1 MARLRSDLA
10 LGGQFALASG
20 STRLRTALTAAG
32 VAVGVALLLLAASV
46 PHVLSARNARSH
58 ARQPVYALHAPLRAV
73 DTDTTFHGTGITG
86 LTMQAVGSGAAIPPG
101 ITHLPGPGEMDVSP
115 ALAGLLRGPRGAE
128 LRTRLH
134 ARVVGTIGP
143 AGLSGPDDAR
153 FDRGAAHL
161 GPATGASAVRAFGA
175 TGSSTDGGPLISL
188 LVIVIVVALLLPVG
202 VFVATAAR
210 FGAEDRDR
218 RLAALRLVG
227 ADTLTTT
234 RVALGEALIGALAGL
249 IAGALVF
256 VAARPLVPHLGI
268 GGTSV
273 FASDV
278 QPSAWLAVLVAV
290 LVPLSAVAATLLGI
304 RRVAIE
310 PLGASRRGVRSQRRL
325 GWRLVAPVLGFVL
338 LLPLIGSSS
347 RLDTTGGELEAAA
360 GVVLVLIGVT
370 AVFPWLVE
378 GIVRR
383 APDGPLPWLLAIR
396 GLRSDEGTSGRVVG
410 AIGLAVAGAIALQ
423 VLFGAAEAPG
433 RQVGDSRLAQGTQ
446 IMSLAVG
453 SDDGGAA
460 DLQRLQRTPGV
471 TSVFGAAT
479 VITRRGTELATIASC
494 TTIRQ
499 VTNVSDCHDGSSF
512 VATGSGLRP
521 GSSRPIGPRRRLH
534 IPLGAHRVTESF
546 TPVLP
551 VAELLLTPGAAR
563 QLHLR
568 GNRLDAVADLSSEPG
583 AADRLRDRAAALDPY
598 VQISTF
604 GSSVDHTLV
613 SLRHALFAGAV
624 AVLAMIGASL
634 LVAAGEQ
641 LRERRRALAV
651 LAAVGTRRS
660 TVAWSM
666 LWQAA
671 IPVTIGLALATGL
684 GLGLGR
690 VLTAIV
696 SLSPS
701 YDWGAIALMV
711 AAGAAVIALVTLLT
725 LPTLT
730 KMMRPEAL
738 RVE

>member
-1 MARLRSDLA
+1 MARLRSELA

-32 VAVGVALLLLAASV
+32 VALGVALLLLAASV
-46 PHVLSARNARSH
+46 PHMLSARDARSH

-73 DTDTTFHGTGITG
+73 DTDTSFHGTSISG
-86 LTMQAVGSGAAIPPG
+86 LTMQAVGRGAAIPPG

-115 ALAGLLRGPRGAE
+115 ALAGLLHGPRGAE
-128 LRTRLH
+128 LRSRLH
-134 ARVVGTIGP
+134 ARVVGTIGA

-161 GPATGASAVRAFGA
+161 GAATGAEPVRAFGGA
-175 TGSSTDGGPLISL
+175 TASVEGGPLISL

-234 RVALGEALIGALAGL
+234 RVALGEALLGALAGL

-256 VAARPLVPHLGI
+256 VVARPLVPHLGI
-268 GGTSV
+268 GGVSV

-290 LVPLSAVAATLLGI
+290 LVPLSAVTATLFGI

-310 PLGASRRGVRSQRRL
+310 PLGASRRGARPHRRL

-338 LLPLIGSSS
+338 LVPLIGSSS
-347 RLDTTGGELEAAA
+347 RLETTGGEIEAAA
-360 GVVLVLIGVT
+360 GVVLVLIGLT
-370 AVFPWLVE
+370 AVLPWLVE

-396 GLRSDEGTSGRVVG
+396 GLRNDEGTSGRVVG

-433 RQVGDSRLAQGTQ
+433 HQVGNPQLAQGAQ
-446 IMSLAVG
+446 IMSLAVR

-460 DLQRLQRTPGV
+460 DLERLRQTPGV
-471 TSVFGAAT
+471 TSVVGAAT
-479 VITRRGTELATIASC
+479 VITGRGTEVATIASC
-494 TTIRQ
+494 AAIRQ
-499 VTNVSDCHDGSSF
+499 VTDVGDCHDGSSF
-512 VATGSGLRP
+512 VTTGSGLRP
-521 GSSRPIGPRRRLH
+521 GSSRRIGPHQRLRV
-534 IPLGAHRVTESF
+534 PLGAQRVTENF
-546 TPVLP
+546 TPLLP

-568 GNRLDAVADLSSEPG
+568 ANRLDAVADISGAPG
-583 AADRLRDRAAALDPY
+583 AADRLRDRAAAVDPFD
-598 VQISTF
+598 QISTF

-660 TVAWSM
+660 TMAWSM

-671 IPVTIGLALATGL
+671 IPVAIGLALATGL
-684 GLGLGR
+684 GLALGN

-696 SLSPS
+696 NLSPA
-701 YDWGAIALMV
+701 YDWGEIALM
-711 AAGAAVIALVTLLT
+711 AGAGAAVIAAVTLLT
-725 LPTLT
+725 LPTLS